1 MDKLIKAFWDMCL
14 LRRAPQDVPRSQII
28 TGGALLAYAILSFC
42 GVLLRLPPE
51 SALLFALIDVGL
63 LVAFTLGA
71 LWIRFLSNRWQQTL
85 AAMAGT
91 GAVLEAVALPV
102 FYWQTQVA
110 NSQLEALPVFVL
122 WLLMIWNLAVIA
134 NIMRHSLNVPM
145 LISGVFSLL
154 YIYLSLRVLGTIFFM
169 EPR

>member
-1 MDKLIKAFWDMCL
+1 LDKLIKAFWEMCL
-14 LRRAPQDVPRSQII
+14 LRRGPQDVPPSQVI
-28 TGGALLAYAILSFC
+28 TGAALLVYALFSFF
-42 GVLLRLPPE
+42 GVVVRLPAN
-51 SALLFALIDVGL
+51 SAFLFALIDVGL

-71 LWIRFLSNRWQQTL
+71 LWIRFLSVRWQQTL

-91 GAVLEAVALPV
+91 GAILEAVALPV
-102 FYWQTQVA
+102 FYWQSQVA
-110 NSQLEALPVFVL
+110 DSQLEALPVFVL
-122 WLLMIWNLAVIA
+122 WLLMIWNLAVVA